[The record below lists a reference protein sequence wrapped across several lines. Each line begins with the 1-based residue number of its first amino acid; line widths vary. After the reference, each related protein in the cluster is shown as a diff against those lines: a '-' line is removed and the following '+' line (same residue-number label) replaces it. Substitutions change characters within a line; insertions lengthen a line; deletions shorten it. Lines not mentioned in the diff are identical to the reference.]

1 MCLSVPKCVVEWEG
15 EGDNAGEFAWVE
27 RHGRRERINMMLIGT
42 QPVGTWVLTS
52 LGLAKDVVDE
62 AERGLIE
69 DALAALAETLDGEF
83 DPNRHF
89 HDLDRA
95 HD

>member
-1 MCLSVPKCVVEWEG
+1 
-15 EGDNAGEFAWVE
+15 
-27 RHGRRERINMMLIGT
+27 MMLIGP